1 MAAWVGRASLRQRL
15 AALLLPALL
24 GVTAVG
30 LRLTHADAD
39 AAADSAHDH
48 SWIGA
53 LRSIDA
59 NLSTTSGGLW
69 VELFYA
75 MCEFFGLT
83 AGGQVHF
90 RVATSDGLVELGSAD
105 LPPPPREP
113 RPEALVFCDAR
124 YFGEAICVAALRRAL
139 DGPIG
144 DGPARTVLI
153 QVGESTR

>member
-1 MAAWVGRASLRQRL
+1 M
-15 AALLLPALL
+15 
-24 GVTAVG
+24 
-30 LRLTHADAD
+30 
-39 AAADSAHDH
+39 
-48 SWIGA
+48 
-53 LRSIDA
+53 
-59 NLSTTSGGLW
+59 
-69 VELFYA
+69 ELFYA
-75 MCEFFGLT
+75 MFEFFGLT

-105 LPPPPREP
+105 LPPPREP

-153 QVGESTR
+153 QVCESTR